1 MKNIKTVSE
10 LISLLQ
16 KVQEKTGPNT
26 QIKFY
31 SIHEYSEVPGDD
43 EVDYSYDEVQ
53 SAHLR
58 GMIDVMN
65 ESQDAENT
73 TLLLGIH

>member
-1 MKNIKTVSE
+1 MKTIKTVAE

-31 SIHEYSEVPGDD
+31 SSHEYLEVPGDD
-43 EVDYSYDEVQ
+43 EVDSTYDEVQ
-53 SAHLR
+53 TAHLR
-58 GMIDVMN
+58 GTIDLMN
-65 ESQDAENT
+65 DTNNVEDT
-73 TLLLGIH
+73 TLYLGLY